1 LKLKILLG
9 TFIVGIFFLFQV
21 ISQINNN
28 TLPKTYFVFC
38 EVGEGDGAIL
48 ITRENVFLIDA
59 GRDGRMTEC
68 LQRHLP
74 FWKRD
79 ITGVILTH
87 PDADHM
93 NGLNSVIKSYRV
105 KWLFSNFSPNKSGE
119 YRKLYDALV
128 NSGVVVESFVAGE
141 QINVKNLNSK
151 FEIASLWPLNQHH
164 EYESTNL
171 FSTISTV
178 TIGASQFLMLADSE
192 IATQLNLLPQITKMQ
207 NANLKNQNDNAK
219 LKILGDIRGN
229 QLEISENPSDNNKK
243 QSDKSESG
251 NNKYLVVKVSHHGSA
266 KNFSYTL
273 MREVS
278 PQYAIVSVGKNSYG
292 HPGKKVLELL
302 EKLGI
307 KILRTDKTGDIIF
320 ECESKC
326 LLKN

>member
-1 LKLKILLG
+1 MKQKLLLASLIIIL
-9 TFIVGIFFLFQV
+9 FLSFQV
-21 ISQINNN
+21 PAFINEFTN
-28 TLPKTYFVFC
+28 TKTLFIFC
-38 EVGEGDGAIL
+38 NVGEGDGAVL

-59 GRDGRMTEC
+59 GRDSRMVEC
-68 LQRHLP
+68 LSRYLS
-74 FWKRD
+74 FWRRN

-128 NSGVVVESFVAGE
+128 NSGVVVKSFVAGE
-141 QINVKNLNSK
+141 QITVKNLNYK

-178 TIGASQFLMLADSE
+178 TINESKFLMLADSE
-192 IATQLNLLPQITKMQ
+192 IATQIVNLL
-207 NANLKNQNDNAK
+207 
-219 LKILGDIRGN
+219 
-229 QLEISENPSDNNKK
+229 EIIKGK
-243 QSDKSESG
+243 G
-251 NNKYLVVKVSHHGSA
+251 KYLAVKVSHHGSS

-273 MREVS
+273 MREIS
-278 PQYAIVSVGKNSYG
+278 PEYAIISVGKNNYG
-292 HPGKKVLELL
+292 HPGKKVLGLL

-307 KILRTDKTGDIIF
+307 KTLRTDETRDVVF
-320 ECESKC
+320 ECEKKC
-326 LLKN
+326 ALRQ